1 MERRQYSLCI
11 SCAEDDAIL
20 RECGF
25 NLCVVCHPWVAA
37 SLCRTNDLP
46 GWSAELLTY
55 DPEVLVRTRDTMA
68 EKGLNTGAPP
78 LTDYAWIDYFRWLLS
93 DDDEALREME
103 QHIEL
108 RDDAEY
114 IGEESVE
121 QMAGKL
127 LGLVDE
133 QEASREILDDSHWG
147 DGMVFEPD
155 AVVHRFGGYE
165 VEVSSGL
172 FVVDEKTHSK
182 NPETVAEL
190 MFDSIQELDE
200 RGFEER
206 YQIYHSFELENPVLM
221 SRYSRQRCDDW
232 NRFQLPSIPLLREH
246 IWLAAKG
253 EYGRDIGD
261 RHRAALLLWAFRSNK
276 EFLSREPVPWGRSFQ
291 FLRSVIK
298 PSSDVSLHSKGIDV
312 YGRSGTPWRI
322 SSIPG
327 AHGEQFTVS
336 RIGGEDVCVL
346 THEQSRDMPFGDLLA
361 SLVLM
366 LLDDV
371 RTSERVY
378 TLRHHM
384 ITNQEGERRDL
395 LA

>member
-1 MERRQYSLCI
+1 MATCK
-11 SCAEDDAIL
+11 SCDEEDATP

-25 NLCVVCHPWVAA
+25 DLCVVCHPWVAA
-37 SLCRTNDLP
+37 SLRRTNDLP
-46 GWSAELLTY
+46 GWGAEMLTH
-55 DPEVLVRTRDTMA
+55 DPEILPRTRDAMA
-68 EKGLNTGAPP
+68 GKGLSTGGPP
-78 LTDYAWIDYFRWLLS
+78 HCEYNWIAYFRWLLG

-103 QHIEL
+103 QHVEL

-114 IGEESVE
+114 IGEDSVE
-121 QMAGKL
+121 QIAGKL
-127 LGLVDE
+127 LCLVDE
-133 QEASREILDDSHWG
+133 QEASREILVDSHWG
-147 DGMVFEPD
+147 DEMVLDPD
-155 AVVHRFGGYE
+155 PVVLRFGGYE

-172 FVVDEKTHSK
+172 FMVDETHFK

-190 MFDSIQELDE
+190 LFDSIQELDE
-200 RGFEER
+200 RGFYER

-221 SRYSRQRCDDW
+221 SCYSRQRCDDW

-246 IWLAAKG
+246 ISLAAKG
-253 EYGRDIGD
+253 EYGRDICD

-276 EFLSREPVPWGRSFQ
+276 EFLSRELIPWSRSFQ

-298 PSSDVSLHSKGIDV
+298 PSSDVSPHSNGIDV

-322 SSIPG
+322 SAIPG
-327 AHGEQFTVS
+327 FHGEQFTVS
-336 RIGGEDVCVL
+336 RIGGNDVCVL
-346 THEQSRDMPFGDLLA
+346 TPQQSRDMPFGDLLS

-371 RTSERVY
+371 RTSERVF

-384 ITNQEGERRDL
+384 ITNQEGEGRNL

>member
-1 MERRQYSLCI
+1 MATCK
-11 SCAEDDAIL
+11 SCDEEDATP

-25 NLCVVCHPWVAA
+25 YLCVVCHPWVAA
-37 SLCRTNDLP
+37 SLCRTGDLP
-46 GWSAELLTY
+46 RWGAEMLTH
-55 DPEVLVRTRDTMA
+55 DPEILLRTRDAMA
-68 EKGLNTGAPP
+68 EKGLNIGGPP
-78 LTDYAWIDYFRWLLS
+78 LCEYNWIAYFRWLLS
-93 DDDEALREME
+93 DDDEALCEME
-103 QHIEL
+103 QHVEL

-114 IGEESVE
+114 IGEDSVE
-121 QMAGKL
+121 QIAGKL
-127 LGLVDE
+127 LCLVDE
-133 QEASREILDDSHWG
+133 QEESRELLVDSHWG
-147 DGMVFEPD
+147 DGMVLDPD
-155 AVVHRFGGYE
+155 PVVHRFGGYE

-172 FVVDEKTHSK
+172 FVVDEKTPSK

-190 MFDSIQELDE
+190 LFDSIQELDE
-200 RGFEER
+200 RGFDER

-221 SRYSRQRCDDW
+221 SCYSRQRCDDW

-276 EFLSREPVPWGRSFQ
+276 EFLSRELVPWSRSFQ

-298 PSSDVSLHSKGIDV
+298 PSSDVSPHLNGIDV

-322 SSIPG
+322 SAIQG

-336 RIGGEDVCVL
+336 RIGGDDVCVL
-346 THEQSRDMPFGDLLA
+346 TREQSRDMPLGDLLS
-361 SLVLM
+361 SLVLI

-371 RTSERVY
+371 RSSERVN

-384 ITNQEGERRDL
+384 ITNQEEEGEWRDL